1 MNEDTVYDEPLY
13 YISVV
18 AKMVELHPQTLRH
31 YERVG
36 LVVPQRSEG
45 NIRLYSLRDVDR
57 LRKVNRLTNELGIN
71 LAGAEVILNL
81 LNRMDELQQE
91 MEQMQH
97 EYEREVDSLRARLAE
112 ES

>member
-112 ES
+112 EG